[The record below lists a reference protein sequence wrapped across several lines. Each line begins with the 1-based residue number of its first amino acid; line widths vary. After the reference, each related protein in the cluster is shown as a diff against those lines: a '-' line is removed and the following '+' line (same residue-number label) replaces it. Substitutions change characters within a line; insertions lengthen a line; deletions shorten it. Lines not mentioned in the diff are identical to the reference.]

1 RDRNVTG
8 VQTCALPISK
18 GRCTWP
24 YRIQNSGANCLQPK
38 LLRTSL
44 RKRSPMLEVDEK
56 SLKHGVLTLVV
67 TLVEVIQE
75 ALEIQAIRRLEGGD
89 LTEEEQNRLG
99 EALMELDEAMDEIKA
114 EHGITASVTDLHR
127 GLDDVVDEVVD
138 KLINP
143 ARWAEEAQ
151 GSPSEGKPTQ

>member
-1 RDRNVTG
+1 M
-8 VQTCALPISK
+8 AL
-18 GRCTWP
+18 
-24 YRIQNSGANCLQPK
+24 N
-38 LLRTSL
+38 
-44 RKRSPMLEVDEK
+44 VDEE

-75 ALEIQAIRRLEGGD
+75 ALETQAVRRMEGGD
-89 LTEEEQNRLG
+89 LTEDEQDRLG
-99 EALMELDEAMDEIKA
+99 EALMELDEAMDQIKA

-143 ARWAEEAQ
+143 ARWAEEQ
-151 GSPSEGKPTQ
+151 GKDIE

>member
-1 RDRNVTG
+1 MAAS
-8 VQTCALPISK
+8 TCHTNESV
-18 GRCTWP
+18 R
-24 YRIQNSGANCLQPK
+24 
-38 LLRTSL
+38 SL
-44 RKRSPMLEVDEK
+44 MLEIDEQ

-75 ALEIQAIRRLEGGD
+75 ALETQAVRRLEGGD
-89 LTEEEQNRLG
+89 LTEQEQDRLG

>member
-1 RDRNVTG
+1 M
-8 VQTCALPISK
+8 AL
-18 GRCTWP
+18 
-24 YRIQNSGANCLQPK
+24 Q
-38 LLRTSL
+38 
-44 RKRSPMLEVDEK
+44 VDEE

-75 ALEIQAIRRLEGGD
+75 ALETQAVRRMEGGD

-99 EALMELDEAMDEIKA
+99 EALMELDEAMDQLKA
-114 EHGITASVTDLHR
+114 EHGISASVNDLHR

-143 ARWAEEAQ
+143 ARWAEEDRKN
-151 GSPSEGKPTQ
+151 GI